1 MATYVFANQKGG
13 VGKTT
18 ITLGVAAALAA
29 RGTRVLLIDLDPQAS
44 ATKVLGVE
52 TQERCTMADALLE
65 PDRYPLS
72 DAITR
77 GAWGFD
83 VAPAEMALASRE
95 SRRCTA
101 DEFVLRNQLDRG
113 RRRAR
118 RLPAESGRPHA
129 QRIGRGIAPRSR
141 DGAELP
147 RPAGHRRAAG
157 DARSRPRPLTTTARA
172 GRRLGARKPRRPH
185 PASPNAVDDHE
196 RRPLGVGSTQG
207 AGRDEGLV
215 MLCVRVAPSL
225 RRRIKLAAASSGQP
239 DPSARDRRA

>member
-157 DARSRPRPLTTTARA
+157 DARSRPRPLQQPPALAGAWAPANRA
-172 GRRLGARKPRRPH
+172 GHIRPRRTR
-185 PASPNAVDDHE
+185 SMTTNGG
-196 RRPLGVGSTQG
+196 RRV
-207 AGRDEGLV
+207 
-215 MLCVRVAPSL
+215 
-225 RRRIKLAAASSGQP
+225 SGP
-239 DPSARDRRA
+239 RRARVVTRVS